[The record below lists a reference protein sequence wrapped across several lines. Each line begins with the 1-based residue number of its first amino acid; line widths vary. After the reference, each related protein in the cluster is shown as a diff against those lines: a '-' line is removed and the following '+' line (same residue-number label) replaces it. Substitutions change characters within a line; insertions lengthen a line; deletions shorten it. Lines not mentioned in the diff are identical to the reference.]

1 MKKLIFLL
9 ISFFCF
15 IQCKKNDAIEIVDIK
30 KSVDLDIE
38 RFDLE
43 FLNIDQ
49 QKLTLLKKKYPKFLP
64 ETEEFTNEFWIN
76 KSKEPAFIDLNNE
89 VRKKFNNIKKL
100 ENDLEMLVSRI
111 KYYFPEEKTPSV
123 YTIVNEIANEPKA
136 LYTEEE
142 IIICLDSYLG
152 KNFKYYGEFAE
163 YQKANLEA
171 SQILPDL
178 VSNFFVC
185 RKNKNLQDKTL
196 ISEMIYYGKLHY
208 LKDILLPETPN
219 HQKIGYTELQEKFC
233 VENEFQMWSYLV
245 DEKLLYDNNIKNYQR
260 FIEDGPFT
268 KFYLEIDRES
278 PGRIGQWL
286 GWQIVKSYME
296 NNEVT
301 LDQLLK
307 TEPTV
312 IFNKSKYKPK
322 KQ

>member
-15 IQCKKNDAIEIVDIK
+15 IQCKKNDAIEKVDIK
-30 KSVDLDIE
+30 KSVDLNIE
-38 RFDLE
+38 RFD
-43 FLNIDQ
+43 
-49 QKLTLLKKKYPKFLP
+49 KLYAAATTKTLP
-64 ETEEFTNEFWIN
+64 ELKNQYPFLFPTQFPDSIWYAKLNDPIFKELNVEV
-76 KSKEPAFIDLNNE
+76 SKQFSDNSKIED
-89 VRKKFNNIKKL
+89 
-100 ENDLEMLVSRI
+100 DLEMLVSRI
-111 KYYFPEEKTPSV
+111 KYYFPEEKTPRV
-123 YTIVNEIANEPKA
+123 ITLVNEVLIDKKA
-136 LYTEEE
+136 FYTNDL
-142 IIICLDSYLG
+142 ILISLDTYLG
-152 KNFKYYGEFAE
+152 KNHKFYEPFAE
-163 YQKANLEA
+163 YQKANLEPY
-171 SQILPDL
+171 QILPDL
-178 VSNFFVC
+178 VTNFAF
-185 RKNKNLQDKTL
+185 RKIMPSQDKTL

-208 LKDILLPETPN
+208 LKDLLLPETPN
-219 HQKIGYTELQEKFC
+219 YQKIGYTAIQEKFC
-233 VENEFQMWSYLV
+233 IENEFQMWSYLV

-296 NNEVT
+296 NNDVS

>member
-9 ISFFCF
+9 ISFFYF

-30 KSVDLDIE
+30 KSVDLNIE
-38 RFDLE
+38 RFD
-43 FLNIDQ
+43 
-49 QKLTLLKKKYPKFLP
+49 KLYAAATSKTLP
-64 ETEEFTNEFWIN
+64 ELKNQYPFLFPTQFPDSIWYTKLNDPIFKELNVEV
-76 KSKEPAFIDLNNE
+76 SKQFPDNS
-89 VRKKFNNIKKL
+89 KF
-100 ENDLEMLVSRI
+100 EDDLEMLVSRI
-111 KYYFPEEKTPSV
+111 KYYFPEEKTPRV
-123 YTIVNEIANEPKA
+123 ITLVNEVLIDKKA
-136 LYTEEE
+136 FYTNDL
-142 IIICLDSYLG
+142 ILISLDTYLG
-152 KNFKYYGEFAE
+152 KNHKFYEPFAE
-163 YQKANLEA
+163 YQKANLEPH
-171 SQILPDL
+171 QILPDL
-178 VSNFFVC
+178 VTNFAF
-185 RKNKNLQDKTL
+185 RKIMPSQDKTL

-208 LKDILLPETPN
+208 LKDLLLPETPN
-219 HQKIGYTELQEKFC
+219 YQKIGYTAIQEKFC
-233 VENEFQMWSYLV
+233 IENEFQMWSYLV

-296 NNEVT
+296 NNDVS

>member
-15 IQCKKNDAIEIVDIK
+15 IHCKKNDAIEIVDIK
-30 KSVDLDIE
+30 KSVDLNIE
-38 RFDLE
+38 RFD
-43 FLNIDQ
+43 
-49 QKLTLLKKKYPKFLP
+49 KLYAAATPKTLP
-64 ETEEFTNEFWIN
+64 ELKNEYPFLFPTQFPDSIWYAKLNDPIFKELN
-76 KSKEPAFIDLNNE
+76 VEVSKQFPDNSKIED
-89 VRKKFNNIKKL
+89 
-100 ENDLEMLVSRI
+100 DLEMLVSRI
-111 KYYFPEEKTPSV
+111 KHYFPEEKTPRV
-123 YTIVNEIANEPKA
+123 ITLVNEVLIDKKA
-136 LYTEEE
+136 FYTNDL
-142 IIICLDSYLG
+142 ILISLDTYLG
-152 KNFKYYGEFAE
+152 KNHKFYEPFAE
-163 YQKANLEA
+163 YQKANLEPH
-171 SQILPDL
+171 QILPDL
-178 VSNFFVC
+178 VTNFAF
-185 RKNKNLQDKTL
+185 RKIMPSQDKTL

-208 LKDILLPETPN
+208 LKDLLLPKTPN
-219 HQKIGYTELQEKFC
+219 YQKIGYTAIQEKFC
-233 VENEFQMWSYLV
+233 IENEFQMWSYLV

>member
-30 KSVDLDIE
+30 KSVDLNIE
-38 RFDLE
+38 RFD
-43 FLNIDQ
+43 
-49 QKLTLLKKKYPKFLP
+49 KLYAAATSKTLP
-64 ETEEFTNEFWIN
+64 ELKNQYPFLFPTQFPDSIWYAKLNDPIFKELNVEV
-76 KSKEPAFIDLNNE
+76 SKQFSDNSKIED
-89 VRKKFNNIKKL
+89 
-100 ENDLEMLVSRI
+100 DLEMLVSRI
-111 KYYFPEEKTPSV
+111 KYYFPEEKTPRV
-123 YTIVNEIANEPKA
+123 ITLVNEVLIDKKA
-136 LYTEEE
+136 FYTNDL
-142 IIICLDSYLG
+142 ILISLDTYLG
-152 KNFKYYGEFAE
+152 KNHKFYEPFAE
-163 YQKANLEA
+163 YQKANLEPY
-171 SQILPDL
+171 QILPDL
-178 VSNFFVC
+178 VTNFAF
-185 RKNKNLQDKTL
+185 RKIMPSQDKTL

-208 LKDILLPETPN
+208 LKDLLLPETPN
-219 HQKIGYTELQEKFC
+219 YQKIGYTAIQEKFC
-233 VENEFQMWSYLV
+233 IENEFQMWSYLV

-296 NNEVT
+296 NNDVS

>member
-15 IQCKKNDAIEIVDIK
+15 IQCKKNEAIEKVDIK
-30 KSVDLDIE
+30 KSVDLNIE
-38 RFDLE
+38 RFDKLYAAATTKTLPDLKNQYPFLFPTQFPDSIWYAKLNDPIFKE
-43 FLNIDQ
+43 LNIEVSKQ
-49 QKLTLLKKKYPKFLP
+49 FLD
-64 ETEEFTNEFWIN
+64 N
-76 KSKEPAFIDLNNE
+76 SKIED
-89 VRKKFNNIKKL
+89 
-100 ENDLEMLVSRI
+100 DLEMLVSRI
-111 KYYFPEEKTPSV
+111 KYYFPEEKTPRV
-123 YTIVNEIANEPKA
+123 ITLVNEVLIDKKA
-136 LYTEEE
+136 FYTNDL
-142 IIICLDSYLG
+142 ILISLDTYLG
-152 KNFKYYGEFAE
+152 KNHKFYEPFAE
-163 YQKANLEA
+163 YQKANLEPD
-171 SQILPDL
+171 QILPDL
-178 VSNFFVC
+178 VTNFAF
-185 RKNKNLQDKTL
+185 RKIVPSQDKTL

-208 LKDILLPETPN
+208 LKDLLLPETPN
-219 HQKIGYTELQEKFC
+219 YQKIGYTAIQEKFC
-233 VENEFQMWSYLV
+233 IENEFQMWSYLV
-245 DEKLLYDNNIKNYQR
+245 DEKLLYDNNMKNYQR

-296 NNEVT
+296 NNDVT

>member
-30 KSVDLDIE
+30 KSVDLNIE
-38 RFDLE
+38 RFD
-43 FLNIDQ
+43 
-49 QKLTLLKKKYPKFLP
+49 KLYAAATPKTLP
-64 ETEEFTNEFWIN
+64 ELKNQYQFLFPTQFPDSIWYAKLNDPIFKELNVEV
-76 KSKEPAFIDLNNE
+76 SKQFPDNS
-89 VRKKFNNIKKL
+89 KF
-100 ENDLEMLVSRI
+100 EDDLEMLVSRI
-111 KYYFPEEKTPSV
+111 KYYFPEEKTPRV
-123 YTIVNEIANEPKA
+123 ITLVNEVLIDKKVF
-136 LYTEEE
+136 YTNDL
-142 IIICLDSYLG
+142 ILISLDTYLG
-152 KNFKYYGEFAE
+152 KNHKFYEPFAE
-163 YQKANLEA
+163 YQKANLEPH
-171 SQILPDL
+171 QILPDL
-178 VSNFFVC
+178 VTNFAF
-185 RKNKNLQDKTL
+185 RKIMPSQDKTL

-208 LKDILLPETPN
+208 LKDLLLPETPN
-219 HQKIGYTELQEKFC
+219 YQKIGYTAIQEKFC
-233 VENEFQMWSYLV
+233 IENEFQMWSYLV

-278 PGRIGQWL
+278 PGRVGQWL

-296 NNEVT
+296 NNDVS

>member
-15 IQCKKNDAIEIVDIK
+15 IQCKKNDAIEKVDIK
-30 KSVDLDIE
+30 KSVDLNIE
-38 RFDLE
+38 RFDKLYAAATPKTLSE
-43 FLNIDQ
+43 LKNEYPFLFPTQFPDSIWYA
-49 QKLTLLKKKYPKFLP
+49 KLNDPIFKELNV
-64 ETEEFTNEFWIN
+64 EV
-76 KSKEPAFIDLNNE
+76 SKQFPDNSKIED
-89 VRKKFNNIKKL
+89 
-100 ENDLEMLVSRI
+100 DLEMLVSRI
-111 KYYFPEEKTPSV
+111 KYYFPEEKKPRVITL
-123 YTIVNEIANEPKA
+123 VNEVLIDKKA
-136 LYTEEE
+136 FYTNDL
-142 IIICLDSYLG
+142 ILISLDTYLG
-152 KNFKYYGEFAE
+152 KNHKFYEPFAE
-163 YQKANLEA
+163 YQKANLEPH
-171 SQILPDL
+171 QILPDL
-178 VSNFFVC
+178 VTNFAF
-185 RKNKNLQDKTL
+185 RKIMPSQDKTL

-208 LKDILLPETPN
+208 LKDLLLPETPN
-219 HQKIGYTELQEKFC
+219 YQKIGYTAIQEKFC
-233 VENEFQMWSYLV
+233 IENEFQMWSYLV
-245 DEKLLYDNNIKNYQR
+245 DEKLLYDNNMKNYQR

-296 NNEVT
+296 NNDVT

>member
-15 IQCKKNDAIEIVDIK
+15 IQCKKNDAIEKVDIK
-30 KSVDLDIE
+30 KSVDLNIE
-38 RFDLE
+38 RFDKLYAAATTKTLTDLKNQYP
-43 FLNIDQ
+43 FLFPTQFPDSIWYA
-49 QKLTLLKKKYPKFLP
+49 KLNDPVFKELNVEVSKQFPDNSKF
-64 ETEEFTNEFWIN
+64 E
-76 KSKEPAFIDLNNE
+76 D
-89 VRKKFNNIKKL
+89 
-100 ENDLEMLVSRI
+100 DLEMIVSRI
-111 KYYFPEEKTPSV
+111 KYYFPEEKTPRV
-123 YTIVNEIANEPKA
+123 ITLVNEVLIDKKA
-136 LYTEEE
+136 FYTNDL
-142 IIICLDSYLG
+142 ILISLDTYLG
-152 KNFKYYGEFAE
+152 KNHKFYEPFAE
-163 YQKANLEA
+163 YQKANLEPH
-171 SQILPDL
+171 QILPDL
-178 VSNFFVC
+178 VTNFAF
-185 RKNKNLQDKTL
+185 RKIMPSQDKTL
-196 ISEMIYYGKLHY
+196 ISQMIYYGKLHY
-208 LKDILLPETPN
+208 LKDLLLPETPN
-219 HQKIGYTELQEKFC
+219 YQKIGYTAIQEKFC
-233 VENEFQMWSYLV
+233 IENEFQMWSYLV

-278 PGRIGQWL
+278 PGRVGQWL

>member
-15 IQCKKNDAIEIVDIK
+15 IQCKKNDAIEKVDIK
-30 KSVDLDIE
+30 KSVDLNIE
-38 RFDLE
+38 RFDKLYAAATPKTLQE
-43 FLNIDQ
+43 LKNEYPFLFPTQFPDSIWYA
-49 QKLTLLKKKYPKFLP
+49 KLNDPIFKELNVEVSKQFSDNTKF
-64 ETEEFTNEFWIN
+64 E
-76 KSKEPAFIDLNNE
+76 D
-89 VRKKFNNIKKL
+89 
-100 ENDLEMLVSRI
+100 DLEMLVSRI
-111 KYYFPEEKTPSV
+111 KYYFPEEKTPRV
-123 YTIVNEIANEPKA
+123 ITLVNEVLIDKKA
-136 LYTEEE
+136 FYTNDL
-142 IIICLDSYLG
+142 ILISLDTYLG
-152 KNFKYYGEFAE
+152 KNHKFYEPFAE
-163 YQKANLEA
+163 YQKANLEPH
-171 SQILPDL
+171 QILPDL
-178 VSNFFVC
+178 VTNFAY
-185 RKNKNLQDKTL
+185 RKIMPSQDKTL

-208 LKDILLPETPN
+208 LKDLLLPETPN
-219 HQKIGYTELQEKFC
+219 YQKIGYTAIQEKFC
-233 VENEFQMWSYLV
+233 MENEFQMWSYLV

-296 NNEVT
+296 NNDVT

>member
-9 ISFFCF
+9 ISVFCF
-15 IQCKKNDAIEIVDIK
+15 LQCKKNDAIEIVDVK
-30 KSVDLDIE
+30 KSVDLNIE
-38 RFDLE
+38 RFD
-43 FLNIDQ
+43 
-49 QKLTLLKKKYPKFLP
+49 KLYAKASPETLP
-64 ETEEFTNEFWIN
+64 ELKNQYPFLFPTQFPDSIWYAKLNDPIFKELNVEV
-76 KSKEPAFIDLNNE
+76 SKQFPDNSKIED
-89 VRKKFNNIKKL
+89 
-100 ENDLEMLVSRI
+100 DLEMLVSRI
-111 KYYFPEEKTPSV
+111 KHYFPEEKTPRV
-123 YTIVNEIANEPKA
+123 ITLVNEVLIDKKA
-136 LYTEEE
+136 FYTNDL
-142 IIICLDSYLG
+142 ILISLDTYLG
-152 KNFKYYGEFAE
+152 KNHKFYEPFAE
-163 YQKANLEA
+163 YQKANLEPH
-171 SQILPDL
+171 QILPDL
-178 VSNFFVC
+178 VTNFAF
-185 RKNKNLQDKTL
+185 RKIMPSLDKTL

-208 LKDILLPETPN
+208 LKDLLLPETPN
-219 HQKIGYTELQEKFC
+219 YQKIGYTAIQEKFC
-233 VENEFQMWSYLV
+233 IENEFQMWSYLV

-296 NNEVT
+296 NNDAT

>member
-9 ISFFCF
+9 ISVFCF
-15 IQCKKNDAIEIVDIK
+15 LQCKKKDAVEIVDIK
-30 KSVDLDIE
+30 KSVDLNIE

-142 IIICLDSYLG
+142 EIINKIKIY
-152 KNFKYYGEFAE
+152 AE
-163 YQKANLEA
+163 YFKIHKQSKIRGINIE
-171 SQILPDL
+171 IL
-178 VSNFFVC
+178 
-185 RKNKNLQDKTL
+185 
-196 ISEMIYYGKLHY
+196 
-208 LKDILLPETPN
+208 
-219 HQKIGYTELQEKFC
+219 
-233 VENEFQMWSYLV
+233 
-245 DEKLLYDNNIKNYQR
+245 
-260 FIEDGPFT
+260 
-268 KFYLEIDRES
+268 
-278 PGRIGQWL
+278 
-286 GWQIVKSYME
+286 
-296 NNEVT
+296 
-301 LDQLLK
+301 
-307 TEPTV
+307 
-312 IFNKSKYKPK
+312 
-322 KQ
+322 

>member
-15 IQCKKNDAIEIVDIK
+15 IQCKKNDAIEKVDIK
-30 KSVDLDIE
+30 KSVDLNIE
-38 RFDLE
+38 RFD
-43 FLNIDQ
+43 
-49 QKLTLLKKKYPKFLP
+49 KLYAAATTKTLP
-64 ETEEFTNEFWIN
+64 ELKNQYPFLFPTQFPDSIWYAKLNDPIFKELNVEVTKQFPDN
-76 KSKEPAFIDLNNE
+76 SKFED
-89 VRKKFNNIKKL
+89 
-100 ENDLEMLVSRI
+100 DLEMLVSRI
-111 KYYFPEEKTPSV
+111 KHYFPEEKTPRV
-123 YTIVNEIANEPKA
+123 ITLVNEVLIDKKA
-136 LYTEEE
+136 FYTNDL
-142 IIICLDSYLG
+142 ILISLDTYLG
-152 KNFKYYGEFAE
+152 KNHKFYEPFAE
-163 YQKANLEA
+163 YQKANLEPH
-171 SQILPDL
+171 QILPDL
-178 VSNFFVC
+178 VTNFAF
-185 RKNKNLQDKTL
+185 RKIMPSQDKTL

-208 LKDILLPETPN
+208 LKDLLLPETPN
-219 HQKIGYTELQEKFC
+219 YQKIGYTAIQEKFC
-233 VENEFQMWSYLV
+233 MENEFQMWSYLV

-296 NNEVT
+296 NNDVT

>member
-15 IQCKKNDAIEIVDIK
+15 IQCKKNDAIEKVDIK
-30 KSVDLDIE
+30 KSVDLNIE
-38 RFDLE
+38 RFD
-43 FLNIDQ
+43 
-49 QKLTLLKKKYPKFLP
+49 KLYAAATTKTLP
-64 ETEEFTNEFWIN
+64 ELKNQYPFLFPTQFPDSIWYAKLNDPIFKELNVEVTKQFPD
-76 KSKEPAFIDLNNE
+76 KSKFED
-89 VRKKFNNIKKL
+89 
-100 ENDLEMLVSRI
+100 DLEMLVSRI
-111 KYYFPEEKTPSV
+111 KHYFPEEKTPRV
-123 YTIVNEIANEPKA
+123 ITLVNEVLIDKKA
-136 LYTEEE
+136 FYTNDL
-142 IIICLDSYLG
+142 ILISLDTYLG
-152 KNFKYYGEFAE
+152 KNHKFYEPFAE
-163 YQKANLEA
+163 YQKANLEPH
-171 SQILPDL
+171 QILPDL
-178 VSNFFVC
+178 VTNFAF
-185 RKNKNLQDKTL
+185 RKIMPSQDKTL

-208 LKDILLPETPN
+208 LKDLLLPETPN
-219 HQKIGYTELQEKFC
+219 YQKIGYTAIQEKFC
-233 VENEFQMWSYLV
+233 IENEFQMWSYLV

-296 NNEVT
+296 NNDVS